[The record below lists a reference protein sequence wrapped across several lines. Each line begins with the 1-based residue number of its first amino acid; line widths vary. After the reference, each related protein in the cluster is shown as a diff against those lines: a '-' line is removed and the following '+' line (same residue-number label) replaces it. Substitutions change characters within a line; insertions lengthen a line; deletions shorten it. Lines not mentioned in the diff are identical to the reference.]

1 MSDLDKYK
9 DLLNH
14 DSEEEKDEFATF
26 LNKSGKANL
35 PKGRGKDAI
44 WDAIEKDIQ
53 DVPKSRKTIKP
64 WIFVGLAAAVSLI
77 VSLSILFNSDPEIIY
92 LTTGLAESTQTELP
106 DGSIVTLNA
115 GSTISYSEEWNRELT
130 LEGEAFFE
138 VTKGDRF
145 IVTTRYG
152 NVEVLGTSFNVFA
165 RDDQFVVACKTGKV
179 QVTIPSK
186 TFNQAITPGQIVS
199 MKSDTVK
206 QIQRIPE
213 LMGKWQSGEFYYDKQ
228 PFSQVVFELQRQ
240 FNIEI
245 DFDDSKQQMF
255 SGYFTNK
262 NVETALDMVC
272 LPLGY
277 RHEKTG
283 ESSFVISENE

>member
-26 LNKSGKANL
+26 LNKSGKASL

-44 WDAIEKDIQ
+44 WDAIEMDIQ
-53 DVPKSRKTIKP
+53 DEPTSRTIKP
-64 WIFVGLAAAVSLI
+64 WIYVGLAAAVSLI
-77 VSLSILFNSDPEIIY
+77 VSLSILLNSEPEIIH

-115 GSTISYSEEWNRELT
+115 GSTISYSEDWNRELT

-145 IVTTRYG
+145 IVITRYG

-165 RDDQFVVACKTGKV
+165 RDDQFEVACKTGKV
-179 QVTIPSK
+179 NVTIPSK
-186 TFNQAITPGQIVS
+186 TYSQAITPGQIVS

-206 QIQRIPE
+206 QIQRIPA
-213 LMGKWQSGEFYYDKQ
+213 LMGKWQSGEFYYDNQ
-228 PFSQVVFELQRQ
+228 PFSQVVVELQRQ
-240 FNIEI
+240 FNIKI
-245 DFDDSKQQMF
+245 DFDDSKRQMF

-262 NVETALDMVC
+262 SVETALDMVC

-277 RHEKTG
+277 QYEKTG
-283 ESSFVISENE
+283 DSSFVISENE